1 MRRLLW
7 TAIGAA
13 GGILAY
19 RKGQQLLLQAQE
31 QGMLVTAQQAGAS
44 VGTAAAALVAAAT
57 RPQEG
62 GTVNLSTNTG
72 KGSTSASVP
81 TLLGTAAAAAFRKVN
96 S

>member
-31 QGMLVTAQQAGAS
+31 QGILVTAQQAGAS
-44 VGTAAAALVAAAT
+44 IGTAAAALVASAT
-57 RPQEG
+57 RPLESQP
-62 GTVNLSTNTG
+62 V
-72 KGSTSASVP
+72 KSAPNSVKTVP
-81 TLLGTAAAAAFRKVN
+81 TFVGTAAAAAFRKA
-96 S
+96 SS

>member
-13 GGILAY
+13 GGILVY

-62 GTVNLSTNTG
+62 STVNPSTHAV

-81 TLLGTAAAAAFRKVN
+81 TLVGTAAAAALRKVN

>member
-1 MRRLLW
+1 VRRLLW

-31 QGMLVTAQQAGAS
+31 QGMLVTAQHAGAS
-44 VGTAAAALVAAAT
+44 VGTAAAALVAVIS
-57 RPQEG
+57 RPQ
-62 GTVNLSTNTG
+62 VSPIANSSTG
-72 KGSTSASVP
+72 SVKGATAGSVP
-81 TLLGTAAAAAFRKVN
+81 AFVGTAAATAFRKVN

>member
-44 VGTAAAALVAAAT
+44 VGSAAAALVAAAS
-57 RPQEG
+57 RPQASSNG
-62 GTVNLSTNTG
+62 NVPRSSV
-72 KGSTSASVP
+72 KDSAAGSLPVFV
-81 TLLGTAAAAAFRKVN
+81 GTAAAAAFRKVN

>member
-1 MRRLLW
+1 VRRLLW

-62 GTVNLSTNTG
+62 STVNPSPQTV
-72 KGSTSASVP
+72 KSSTSASLPILV
-81 TLLGTAAAAAFRKVN
+81 GTAAAAAFRKVN

>member
-31 QGMLVTAQQAGAS
+31 QGMLVTAQQEGAS
-44 VGTAAAALVAAAT
+44 VGSAAAALVAAAS
-57 RPQEG
+57 RPQVSSIE
-62 GTVNLSTNTG
+62 SSSHSSF
-72 KGSTSASVP
+72 KGAAAGSLPAFV
-81 TLLGTAAAAAFRKVN
+81 GTAAAVAFRKVN

>member
-19 RKGQQLLLQAQE
+19 RKGQQLLFQAQD
-31 QGMLVTAQQAGAS
+31 QGMLVTAQQVGAS

-62 GTVNLSTNTG
+62 SASNPSAKAV
-72 KGSTSASVP
+72 KGSTSASFPILV
-81 TLLGTAAAAAFRKVN
+81 GTAASAAFRKVN